1 MCSSHS
7 PKASQRHLI
16 EAIRA
21 SLESDKSLSEP
32 QEQVSEQL
40 SLELGDSL
48 IEMIRSA
55 QLTILTYESDLQTKI
70 NESGKLILELEAHFQ
85 SSQAQLK
92 KFHENVDLSKTL
104 FGADKT
110 VISATSETQITALQK
125 SISGMRE
132 KLSFHQ
138 N

>member
-1 MCSSHS
+1 
-7 PKASQRHLI
+7 LI

-104 FGADKT
+104 FAADKT